1 MIKNFKQFNEAITSQ
16 DMKNNLDLNIEKTDA
31 ANPDQQQNQQPQQK
45 DANIQKNANLKVT
58 DIQGRITQLSQQ
70 KQLVS
75 QEIIKL
81 QGAQRDLAPNNPS
94 DPQNAQKL
102 KIFTQDQQEKIKIQ
116 QDKLKNIDAEIKNLQ
131 SEIARN
137 KETYL

>member
-1 MIKNFKQFNEAITSQ
+1 M
-16 DMKNNLDLNIEKTDA
+16 D
-31 ANPDQQQNQQPQQK
+31 
-45 DANIQKNANLKVT
+45 ANLKVT